1 MNSSSASLYF
11 ENPLNIGTKVADEDL
26 AEIVNQNLK
35 EAVFRCAAD
44 GEILYVNQAFIN
56 LFEVKDL
63 SDLLGKKAKTF
74 YCDELKISSINKVL
88 KSERKSFSGEVKF
101 KKINGKIFYGHLSAN
116 FVHKGEDDFVD
127 GVIRDITTERSSK
140 LEFEQQSE
148 IQNILLKISSYYLDA
163 DLDDIDQVINRS
175 LGEIGLFLGADR
187 LQVHDYQFENGKCT
201 VSHEWTIE
209 DVTSIDIRNNSFP
222 LELIHEMVLLHEQGQ
237 HLFYPSIPNLPNSPL
252 KEVLMGQKVK
262 STLTIPMKL
271 NGKCVGFVAFDSIH
285 NFSLEY
291 SGNVISMLKLYANM
305 IASISSRANGHIR
318 LKKLI
323 EQVTLQGKQHKDFS
337 FITSHNIRASV
348 ANLVALTDLMNQ
360 DFSQKYLEMLD
371 ITVKKLNDSINNIN
385 NILHLDHKELLKRT
399 ICDVGKSVDKVL
411 KSLEMVII
419 DQSIIIENNVPASIL
434 LNTLPSY
441 LDNILFQLISNAIK
455 YGINDSNNRIT
466 IRAERISRKIILSI
480 VDYGDGF
487 DTIKHAH
494 QIFKV
499 GARFDNNKSDGQG
512 LGLYITKQQVESLD
526 GTIEIESTERSGT
539 TVRLSLPIF

>member
-1 MNSSSASLYF
+1 MNSTGASLYF
-11 ENPLNIGTKVADEDL
+11 ENPLDIGTNVADEDL

-35 EAVFRCAAD
+35 EAVFRCASD
-44 GEILYVNQAFIN
+44 GQILYVNQAFIS
-56 LFEVKDL
+56 LFEVEDL
-63 SDLLGKKAKTF
+63 NDLIGKKAKAF
-74 YCDELKISSINKVL
+74 YCDELKINSINKFL

-101 KKINGKIFYGHLSAN
+101 RKSNGNIFYGHLSAN
-116 FVHKGEDDFVD
+116 FVNKGDDDYVD
-127 GVIRDITTERSSK
+127 GVIRDITAERSSK

-148 IQNILLKISSYYLDA
+148 IQNILLSISSNYLDA
-163 DLDDIDQVINRS
+163 DLDDIDKVINTS
-175 LGEIGLFLGADR
+175 LKEIGQFLGADR
-187 LQVHDYQFENGKCT
+187 LQVHDYNFESGKCH
-201 VSHEWTIE
+201 VSHEWTNN
-209 DVTSIDIRNNSFP
+209 VPSINIQNNSFP
-222 LELIHEMVLLHEQGQ
+222 LELIQEMVFLHEQGQ

-252 KEVLMGQKVK
+252 KEVLIGQNVK

-271 NGKCVGFVAFDSIH
+271 NGNCVGFVAFDSIH

-291 SGNVISMLKLYANM
+291 SENVISMLKLFANM

-385 NILHLDHKELLKRT
+385 NILHLDHQELLKRT
-399 ICDVGKSVDKVL
+399 ICDVGKSVDRVL
-411 KSLEMVII
+411 KSLEMVIM
-419 DQSIIIENNVPASIL
+419 DQAIIIENKVPSSIL

-455 YGINDSNNRIT
+455 YGINESSKRIT
-466 IRAERISRKIILSI
+466 IKAERLSGKVILSI

-499 GARFDNNKSDGQG
+499 GARFDNKKSDGQG
-512 LGLYITKQQVESLD
+512 LGLYITKKQVESLD
-526 GTIEIESTERSGT
+526 GTIEIESTERFGT